1 MPDRPVCDFQTDM
14 VEIIVMT
21 TKNHTQQHFRAINNQ
36 PKGALPNYK
45 THLGMIHCGSVT
57 NISQT
62 QDIRWD
68 MKNSDQ
74 EQMVCN
80 IKGAG
85 HPAHTLGFVQE
96 LISPSNLA
104 ILGRPQSLD
113 KPK

>member
-1 MPDRPVCDFQTDM
+1 
-14 VEIIVMT
+14 
-21 TKNHTQQHFRAINNQ
+21 
-36 PKGALPNYK
+36 
-45 THLGMIHCGSVT
+45 MIHCGSVT

-80 IKGAG
+80 IKSAG
-85 HPAHTLGFVQE
+85 HPTHTLGFVQE

-104 ILGRPQSLD
+104 ILGRPQSWD